1 MFFIQFA
8 LEWIDFFFL
17 IISSKQLSQLCQL
30 DYSNETLFMK
40 LNGQRKSTWKGFA
53 F

>member
-17 IISSKQLSQLCQL
+17 IISSKQLSQYMIIL
-30 DYSNETLFMK
+30 MK
-40 LNGQRKSTWKGFA
+40 HSLWNLMAKEKA
-53 F
+53 HE